1 MKTRRICAAVSG
13 LRCKSMAWHREDNW
27 LWHIVFTDAN
37 NHLQPKWGTTC
48 AIYGWT
54 RLNILNTLCTLT
66 GSNDEPNG
74 PNYAF

>member
-1 MKTRRICAAVSG
+1 MKTRRIRAAVSS
-13 LRCKSMAWHREDNW
+13 LRCKSMAWHMEENW

-37 NHLQPKWGTTC
+37 KCLKPTWARADVFGYRHLNV
-48 AIYGWT
+48 
-54 RLNILNTLCTLT
+54 LNALRTHT

>member
-1 MKTRRICAAVSG
+1 MKTRNIRAAVSS

-27 LWHIVFTDAN
+27 LWHIVFTDN
-37 NHLQPKWGTTC
+37 NQCLKPTW
-48 AIYGWT
+48 ARADVFGWMS
-54 RLNILNTLCTLT
+54 LNILNTLRPLT